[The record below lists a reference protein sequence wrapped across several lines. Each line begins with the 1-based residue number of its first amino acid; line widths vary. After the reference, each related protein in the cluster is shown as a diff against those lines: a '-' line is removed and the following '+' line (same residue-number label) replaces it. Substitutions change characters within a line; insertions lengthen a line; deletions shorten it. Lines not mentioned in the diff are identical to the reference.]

1 MNNYAER
8 SVKFLELY
16 DMTEEGK
23 VVPDDQIDLRGV
35 LCPINFVKTKLKLEM
50 MDSGQVLEV
59 ILDDGEPI
67 RSVPRSLKEEGHK
80 IIKVENME
88 GAYRLLVKKV

>member
-1 MNNYAER
+1 MVEDGNIN
-8 SVKFLELY
+8 
-16 DMTEEGK
+16 
-23 VVPDDQIDLRGV
+23 PDEQIDLRGV

-80 IIKVENME
+80 IIKVENLR
-88 GAYRLLVKKV
+88 GAYRLLVKKA